1 MNNQGL
7 WEAGFAVSRLGGGG
21 GPWLPLEMQLACLNN
36 SVGLQGTGAFCS
48 GMSRDCAGFC
58 DEEVCLASGSY
69 LQEPCVKGNLQLGHS
84 KPSLFYKSCQSST
97 KYGALILDSRAPPGQ
112 GSPWSYMFLLQGGF
126 IPLA

>member
-69 LQEPCVKGNLQLGHS
+69 LQEPCVKGNL
-84 KPSLFYKSCQSST
+84 
-97 KYGALILDSRAPPGQ
+97 
-112 GSPWSYMFLLQGGF
+112 
-126 IPLA
+126 